1 MPLGLESP
9 GFESLTLSDCV
20 SWSEVLR
27 EFPCSISP
35 VEIVIPSSKWMAL
48 DKCLMDTAALTR
60 QPPPLP
66 LMSFFTR
73 DPAGRAPAP
82 WSCCI
87 MAIMEMDFQ
96 RVVGKGSWA
105 EQSLLRER
113 SPTPSSYRVVW
124 G

>member
-9 GFESLTLSDCV
+9 GFESLTLSGCV

-35 VEIVIPSSKWMAL
+35 VELVIPSSKWMAP

-60 QPPPLP
+60 QPPALP
-66 LMSFFTR
+66 LTSSPETSR
-73 DPAGRAPAP
+73 EGTSP
-82 WSCCI
+82 WSRCI
-87 MAIMEMDFQ
+87 TAIMEMDFQ

-113 SPTPSSYRVVW
+113 SPTPRSYRVVW

>member
-9 GFESLTLSDCV
+9 GFESLTLSGCV

-35 VEIVIPSSKWMAL
+35 VEIVIPSSKWMAP

-66 LMSFFTR
+66 LTSFSTR
-73 DPAGRAPAP
+73 DHQG
-82 WSCCI
+82 
-87 MAIMEMDFQ
+87 
-96 RVVGKGSWA
+96 GH
-105 EQSLLRER
+105 LLPGHAALWPLWRRTFKEL
-113 SPTPSSYRVVW
+113 
-124 G
+124 